1 MIVIIKT
8 LIPSAMSLVEQLHVG
23 VMAFRKQNQTNIV
36 NKPRC
41 HNY

>member
-1 MIVIIKT
+1 MICDYQNIN
-8 LIPSAMSLVEQLHVG
+8 PSAMSLVEQLHVG